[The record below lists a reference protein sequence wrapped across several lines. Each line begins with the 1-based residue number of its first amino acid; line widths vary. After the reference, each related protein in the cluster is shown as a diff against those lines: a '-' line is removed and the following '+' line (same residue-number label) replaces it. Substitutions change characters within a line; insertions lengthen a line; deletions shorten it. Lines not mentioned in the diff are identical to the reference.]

1 MATRK
6 PATYHCAATR
16 WSLADWVAA
25 LGQRRTGPM
34 SRSRLWRLLDE
45 ADLQPPRSVSWL
57 NRHDP
62 DGEATAHDRCALSL
76 NAHRFFAQG
85 RVVIGTDAKTGRQM
99 RPRPYPP
106 QPLAPGKPEQ
116 REQEDIRH
124 GVRALIAS
132 FVVPTGH
139 VVWNLG
145 QTRSSHD
152 VAAHRAN
159 VVHQRPARPRDDWVV
174 EHLHTP
180 WSLAVC
186 RLVAPGCPVPF
197 VAKDLGRGVQRRAFL
212 RAPTHQHGF
221 HCTPKH
227 GAWLHHV
234 EWWLSL
240 LARRFLKRGDDDA
253 AHDFDTRLYDYLE
266 VSNTHHAHPYRW
278 T

>member
-1 MATRK
+1 V
-6 PATYHCAATR
+6 Y
-16 WSLADWVAA
+16 
-25 LGQRRTGPM
+25 
-34 SRSRLWRLLDE
+34 
-45 ADLQPPRSVSWL
+45 WL
-57 NRHDP
+57 NRHAP
-62 DGEATAHDRCALSL
+62 DCEATAHDRCALSL
-76 NAHRFFAQG
+76 NAHRVFAQG

-106 QPLAPGKPEQ
+106 QPLAPGQPEK
-116 REQEDIRH
+116 RAQEDIRH

-145 QTRSSHD
+145 QMRTRHD
-152 VAAHRAN
+152 CAAPLAN
-159 VVHQRPARPRDDWVV
+159 VVHQRSAMPRDDWVV

-186 RLVAPGCPVPF
+186 RLVAPGCPVPL

-212 RAPTHQHGF
+212 RAPTHQPVF
-221 HCTPKH
+221 HCTPKQ
-227 GAWLHHV
+227 GSWLNHV
-234 EWWLSL
+234 EWWLSV
-240 LARRFLKRGDDDA
+240 LARRFLTRGDDDA
-253 AHDFDTRLYDYLE
+253 AHDFDTRLYDSLE